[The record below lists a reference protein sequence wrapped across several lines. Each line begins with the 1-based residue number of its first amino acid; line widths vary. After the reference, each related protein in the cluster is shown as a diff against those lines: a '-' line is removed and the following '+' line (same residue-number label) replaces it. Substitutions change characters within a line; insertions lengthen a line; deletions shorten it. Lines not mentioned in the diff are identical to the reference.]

1 MEPRI
6 FDNTIIRRGHY
17 SECTGRI
24 IYSTTSDVA
33 HKLFCYK
40 SSKSASKPQIALC
53 CSNSLC
59 LTLFISLRLAPSRS
73 VSLCLTLSHSVSLS
87 LSVSLCLTLPHS
99 LTLSHSISFC
109 LTLSHSVSLCLTLSH
124 ICFTLSHYVSYL
136 SHSVSLC
143 ISLYHSVSLC
153 LTLSHW
159 RGTYF
164 AKSLLASRFSTKH
177 VEKHIYMYLYVCV
190 KSEVKR
196 TCGATYR

>member
-40 SSKSASKPQIALC
+40 SSKICQQASNRYMLLYFAT
-53 CSNSLC
+53 SHSVSLY
-59 LTLFISLRLAPSRS
+59 LAPSRS
-73 VSLCLTLSHSVSLS
+73 VTLRLTLSR
-87 LSVSLCLTLPHS
+87 
-99 LTLSHSISFC
+99 
-109 LTLSHSVSLCLTLSH
+109 SVSLCLTLSH

-164 AKSLLASRFSTKH
+164 AKSLLASGFSTKH
-177 VEKHIYMYLYVCV
+177 VEKHLYLYVCV
-190 KSEVKR
+190 KSELKR
-196 TCGATYR
+196 ACGVTYR